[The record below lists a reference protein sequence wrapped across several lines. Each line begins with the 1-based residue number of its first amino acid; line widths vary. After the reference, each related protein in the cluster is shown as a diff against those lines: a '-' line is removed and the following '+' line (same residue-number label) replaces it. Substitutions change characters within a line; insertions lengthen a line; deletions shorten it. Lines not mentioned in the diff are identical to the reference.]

1 MSDVM
6 VKDGCM
12 RPIKPM
18 NGRCYT
24 LLELQQLVGGII
36 ELVDLGKK
44 YLVLDEEGKLKGKMV
59 NLIATGWLQQE
70 GIHDFAVG
78 TALLID
84 KKHLK

>member
-6 VKDGCM
+6 VKDGCI
-12 RPIKPM
+12 RPIVPM
-18 NGRCYT
+18 NGRDYT
-24 LLELQQLVGGII
+24 LFELQQLVDGNI

-44 YLVLDEEGKLKGKMV
+44 YLVLDEEGKLKGKPV

-70 GIHDFAVG
+70 GIHDYAVG

-84 KKHLK
+84 KKHIR

>member
-1 MSDVM
+1 MPQVRRT
-6 VKDGCM
+6 DGEALCQA
-12 RPIKPM
+12 RQQP
-18 NGRCYT
+18 GQT
-24 LLELQQLVGGII
+24 LLELQQLVGGNI

>member
-6 VKDGCM
+6 VKKGCI

-24 LLELQQLVGGII
+24 LFELQQLVDGNI
-36 ELVDLGKK
+36 ELVDLGKN
-44 YLVLDEEGKLKGKMV
+44 YLVLDEEGKLKGKEV
-59 NLIATGWLQQE
+59 NRIATGWLQQE
-70 GIHDFAVG
+70 GIQDFAVG

-84 KKHLK
+84 KKRII